1 MKSFIAAVRNGE
13 KGFVIKNS
21 VFLPFHCEILTIWIG
36 KEMPLLSTPDQITDL
51 CESELIGVRVGYFIP
66 I

>member
-21 VFLPFHCEILTIWIG
+21 VFLPFHCKGITIWIG
-36 KEMPLLSTPDQITDL
+36 KEMSLLSTPDQITPVSGNPSL
-51 CESELIGVRVGYFIP
+51 
-66 I
+66 